1 MLKNLFAFVFITAT
15 ICACGST
22 KNLKSI
28 KIMQGITGVV
38 IEVTG
43 NQMPM
48 KGEEAPKPKGIQAE
62 ILVYEKTNINQTVK
76 DASTGFF
83 TNIKTQKIAT
93 VVSDSTGNFSI
104 ALPVGTYSLFV
115 KMGNSYYANLFNQ
128 FNDINTVTVDSAAI
142 TTTTIRINHKA
153 VY

>member
-1 MLKNLFAFVFITAT
+1 MLKNLFIFVLTAAT
-15 ICACGST
+15 ICACAST
-22 KNLKSI
+22 KNVKTE
-28 KIMQGITGVV
+28 KMTQGITGIVV
-38 IEVTG
+38 EVTG

-48 KGEEAPKPKGIQAE
+48 KGEEAPKPKGVKAE

-76 DASTGFF
+76 DSKTGFF
-83 TNIKTQKIAT
+83 TSIASQKIAT
-93 VVSDSTGNFSI
+93 VVGDSTGSFSV

-128 FNDINTVTVDSAAI
+128 FNDIHTVSVDSGAI
-142 TTTTIRINHKA
+142 ATTTIRINHKA

>member
-1 MLKNLFAFVFITAT
+1 MLKNLFGFVLIATA

-22 KNLKSI
+22 KNSKTVT
-28 KIMQGITGVV
+28 MTQGITGNVV
-38 IEVTG
+38 EILG

-48 KGEEAPKPKGIQAE
+48 KGEEPPKPRGIKAE

-76 DASTGFF
+76 DATTGLF
-83 TNIKTQKIAT
+83 TSVNTKKMASIA
-93 VVSDSTGNFSI
+93 SDSSGKFSV

-115 KMGNSYYANLFNQ
+115 KVNDKLFANLFNQ
-128 FNDINTVTVDSAAI
+128 YNDIHTVTVDGGKIAE
-142 TTTTIRINHKA
+142 TTIRINYKA

>member
-1 MLKNLFAFVFITAT
+1 MLKNLFIFLLIAAT
-15 ICACGST
+15 ISACGST
-22 KNLKSI
+22 KKV
-28 KIMQGITGVV
+28 KTEKMTQGIKGVV
-38 IEVTG
+38 VEVTG

-48 KGEEAPKPKGIQAE
+48 KGEEPPKPKGIKAE
-62 ILVYEKTNINQTVK
+62 ILVYEKTNINQVVK

-83 TNIKTQKIAT
+83 TNITTQKIAT
-93 VVSDSTGNFSI
+93 VVSDSTGNFSV

-115 KMGNSYYANLFNQ
+115 KMENRYYANLFNQ

-142 TTTTIRINHKA
+142 TTTTIRISNKA

>member
-1 MLKNLFAFVFITAT
+1 MLKNLFGLGVIVAT
-15 ICACGST
+15 ICACAST
-22 KNLKSI
+22 KNAKKEI
-28 KIMQGITGVV
+28 ITQGITGVV
-38 IEVTG
+38 FEFTG

-48 KGEEAPKPKGIQAE
+48 QGEEPPKPKGIKAE

-76 DASTGFF
+76 DAKTGFF
-83 TNIKTQKIAT
+83 TKITTQKIAT
-93 VVSDSTGNFSI
+93 VVSDSTGKFSV

-128 FNDINTVTVDSAAI
+128 FNDIHAVSVHSGTIA
-142 TTTTIRINHKA
+142 TTTIRISHKA

>member
-1 MLKNLFAFVFITAT
+1 MLKNLFGFVLIVAV
-15 ICACGST
+15 IYACGST
-22 KNLKSI
+22 KKS
-28 KIMQGITGVV
+28 KTVTMTQGITGNVV
-38 IEVTG
+38 EIVG

-48 KGEEAPKPKGIQAE
+48 KGEEPPKPKGIKAE
-62 ILVYEKTNINQTVK
+62 ILVYEKTNINQVVK

-83 TNIKTQKIAT
+83 TSITTQKIAT
-93 VVSDSTGNFSI
+93 VISDSTGNFSV

-115 KMGNSYYANLFNQ
+115 KMGNRYYANLFNQ